1 MEVKVA
7 RVNGGLLLYEKE
19 NPQTPGQPYT
29 HTNHQ
34 LPPKPNGNTTEFTL
48 SVQQREQ
55 ILSRIGNETV
65 SHICADMAQSSNIA
79 TTEAQS
85 TNTHKF
91 IKTAQVW
98 ANRKSTK
105 DKNFMHDYKHKTFT
119 TRETNEILDELMKD
133 AARQQWGGTNEFM
146 SSNLFKT
153 MTEQIKVLEH
163 NFTSEG
169 GKDVVFFESNKIT
182 EVVRLA
188 GLMFEGED
196 KGAIQFACD
205 FTHIPGTDFVLG
217 ICGVDDF
224 KHRLPKVERWLRKS
238 WVEW

>member
-48 SVQQREQ
+48 SVQQNEQ
-55 ILSRIGNETV
+55 ILSRIGNDTV
-65 SHICADMAQSSNIA
+65 SHITADMAQSSNIA
-79 TTEAQS
+79 
-85 TNTHKF
+85 
-91 IKTAQVW
+91 
-98 ANRKSTK
+98 
-105 DKNFMHDYKHKTFT
+105 
-119 TRETNEILDELMKD
+119 
-133 AARQQWGGTNEFM
+133 TNEFM